1 MTRGHL
7 GLDNTLHVIK
17 QVLRERGKG
26 NHSHAWGKAL
36 LQSFAT
42 DKVAPGVFPPTVC
55 FIPREGRFLI
65 EEMRAVCSPWALIYG
80 SCCWNTYSWHSLHK
94 VKQII
99 VVKIYRVRIGSI
111 CYLLKCLLWFKWN
124 AKWRAWFSI
133 SLPGREGPYITE
145 LYLYRH
151 GVEDY

>member
-17 QVLRERGKG
+17 QVLREHGKG

-65 EEMRAVCSPWALIYG
+65 EEMRAVCSP
-80 SCCWNTYSWHSLHK
+80 
-94 VKQII
+94 
-99 VVKIYRVRIGSI
+99 
-111 CYLLKCLLWFKWN
+111 
-124 AKWRAWFSI
+124 
-133 SLPGREGPYITE
+133 
-145 LYLYRH
+145 
-151 GVEDY
+151 